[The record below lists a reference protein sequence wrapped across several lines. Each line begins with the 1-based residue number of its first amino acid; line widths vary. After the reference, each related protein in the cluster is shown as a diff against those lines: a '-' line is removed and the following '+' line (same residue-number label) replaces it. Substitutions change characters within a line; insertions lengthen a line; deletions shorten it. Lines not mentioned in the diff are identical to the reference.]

1 MIKIGDNLVEIEK
14 GFDIFMAT
22 KIANPHF
29 LPEIF
34 IRVNIINFTVTD
46 IGLEQ
51 QLLADIVIQERPEV
65 EKMKVQ
71 LIMNIADANKTMKK
85 IEDDILK
92 GLAESDE
99 NILDDEDLVVNLE
112 VSKIKSGEIQK
123 TMEQN
128 EIAQIEIEQTRS

>member
-1 MIKIGDNLVEIEK
+1 MVEIEK
-14 GFDIFMAT
+14 GFEIFMAT

-65 EKMKVQ
+65 EKMKV
-71 LIMNIADANKTMKK
+71 
-85 IEDDILK
+85 
-92 GLAESDE
+92 
-99 NILDDEDLVVNLE
+99 
-112 VSKIKSGEIQK
+112 
-123 TMEQN
+123 
-128 EIAQIEIEQTRS
+128 